1 MKKLLVTIGVLATLI
16 CGALVLNS
24 VVPASAGTLGT
35 QAEDQTASSSSTTG
49 PACGTK
55 TSLRDVLDGLVAD
68 GTLTQEQE
76 QKILDAVKA
85 AHDANKAD
93 AKTQRRGEK
102 GPRVRA
108 IQEAAQVAAGK
119 IGITI
124 DELKTAVKGGQSV
137 ADLATA
143 HKVAPADVEQA
154 IVEAGT
160 AKVDAAVAAGTLT
173 EQQGGF
179 LKARLPEM
187 ANAFV
192 NHAGGVKAKDCPPPA
207 EGDSNGS
214 DSGSSAS
221 GG

>member
-1 MKKLLVTIGVLATLI
+1 MKKLLATIGILATLI

-24 VVPASAGTLGT
+24 VVPASAHPLGT
-35 QAEDQTASSSSTTG
+35 QAENQTASSSSSTTA

-55 TSLRDVLDGLVAD
+55 TSLREVLDGLVAD

-85 AHDANKAD
+85 AHEANRAD
-93 AKTQRRGEK
+93 AKAQRTEK
-102 GPRVRA
+102 RPRVKA
-108 IQEAAQVAAGK
+108 IEEAAQVAAAK
-119 IGITI
+119 IDITV

-143 HKVAPADVEQA
+143 HNVAPADVEQA

-187 ANAFV
+187 ANKFV
-192 NHAGGVKAKDCPPPA
+192 NHAGGVKAKDCAPPT

>member
-35 QAEDQTASSSSTTG
+35 QAEGQTDSPSSSTTE

-93 AKTQRRGEK
+93 AKAQRTEK
-102 GPRVRA
+102 GPRVKA
-108 IQEAAQVAAGK
+108 IQQAAQVAAGK
-119 IGITI
+119 IAITV

-143 HKVAPADVEQA
+143 HNVAPADVEQA
-154 IVEAGT
+154 IVDAGT

-173 EQQGGF
+173 AQQ
-179 LKARLPEM
+179 
-187 ANAFV
+187 
-192 NHAGGVKAKDCPPPA
+192 
-207 EGDSNGS
+207 
-214 DSGSSAS
+214 
-221 GG
+221 